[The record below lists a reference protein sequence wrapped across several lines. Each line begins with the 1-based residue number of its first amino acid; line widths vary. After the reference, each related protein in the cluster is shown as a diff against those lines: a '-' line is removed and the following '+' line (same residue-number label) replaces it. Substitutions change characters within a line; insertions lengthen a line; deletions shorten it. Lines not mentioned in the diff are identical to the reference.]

1 MASLNDLRIYL
12 EGKEPHE
19 IGMILWDFTQ
29 RTTVLEE
36 LTQREID
43 NIHRYFITISKTP
56 EDIYREELELKE
68 WRSNILSIATIVGIK
83 EPTSFTKFNNWMK
96 NSSRFKKQLN
106 QLNLEEL
113 KQVYSQLK
121 MVEKNNIKSANSTM
135 TKAWIKKATDLKDL
149 N

>member
-1 MASLNDLRIYL
+1 MATLDDLRIYL

-36 LTQREID
+36 LTPREID
-43 NIHRYFITISKTP
+43 NIYRYFITISKTP
-56 EDIYREELELKE
+56 EDVYREELQLKE

-83 EPTSFTKFNNWMK
+83 EPTSFIKFNNWMK
-96 NSSRFKKQLN
+96 NSSKFKKQLN
-106 QLNLEEL
+106 QLNLEQL
-113 KQVYSQLK
+113 KDVYKQLK
-121 MVEKNNIKSANSTM
+121 MVEKNNTKSADSTM
-135 TKAWIKKATDLKDL
+135 TKAWIKKASDLKNL